1 MEFAVEKF
9 ISNFV
14 QNQFPL
20 FYQEEGPDF
29 ILFMKAYYEWLE
41 SEGQAI
47 YQGRRLFDYRD
58 IDSTVEDF
66 LEFFQKKYLY
76 GIPFKI
82 IANKRFLLKHIL
94 DVYRSKG
101 TIQCYRLLF
110 KLIYNEDIEVYLPG
124 RDLLRVSDGT
134 WVEPKYLEVTA
145 NQDLSGYI
153 GKTIIGTTSKVTA
166 VVENFVQE
174 NYNNDVINILYI
186 SNVTPK
192 KKSFSVNEKIVLL
205 EDAEDTIAINLAP
218 TLLGSLD
225 KIKVVNGG
233 QDYNIGDV
241 IKIVQRDIS
250 NNDVIS
256 YGIDGILKVTK
267 LSRGFGS
274 LNFDIKDGG
283 FGYTADALTFVYK
296 NSANGQG
303 ASFEIGTLISTQILG
318 YNTDLV
324 CDVANLSIDAV
335 AYNLPANPTG
345 NLSSTIGSL
354 FTKTSN
360 TFGTLFSLSD
370 IKTGNGYDSA
380 ANVFVRSVQLSKPL
394 EGSVSYDTTSNTVT
408 GTSTIFEAIFANDD
422 VIALQSNFF
431 LSSTLEYAVIKEV
444 VSNTQIT
451 LYGPPTLNSTGSAV
465 YMAAPTILPS
475 QYASYENGGFT
486 SNGSIVGENEIVKA
500 APNTG
505 NNVIE
510 EAVALNSGK
519 GYVEGEE
526 IKAYLYS
533 PISNNITIIA
543 GGLNYSNTDQLI
555 FVGGDPAVG
564 ANAEISSVDANGT
577 ITAVNVLN
585 GGSGYRSLPEI
596 RIKSA
601 NGSGAL
607 LTTTLRE
614 FNTTSEIIA
623 RVEKSGTGRAQ
634 GYWSTTRGFLDS
646 DKYIQDSYY
655 YQDYSYEIRVA
666 QTLNKY
672 KEIIK
677 DTFHLAGSEIF
688 GKYLKFLYASSPA
701 SVTFE
706 TSSSSSNATIYL
718 YASEITTTADSTIT
732 VDKYYYTV

>member
-380 ANVFVRSVQLSKPL
+380 ANVFVRSV
-394 EGSVSYDTTSNTVT
+394 
-408 GTSTIFEAIFANDD
+408 
-422 VIALQSNFF
+422 
-431 LSSTLEYAVIKEV
+431 
-444 VSNTQIT
+444 
-451 LYGPPTLNSTGSAV
+451 
-465 YMAAPTILPS
+465 
-475 QYASYENGGFT
+475 
-486 SNGSIVGENEIVKA
+486 
-500 APNTG
+500 
-505 NNVIE
+505 
-510 EAVALNSGK
+510 
-519 GYVEGEE
+519 
-526 IKAYLYS
+526 
-533 PISNNITIIA
+533 
-543 GGLNYSNTDQLI
+543 
-555 FVGGDPAVG
+555 
-564 ANAEISSVDANGT
+564 
-577 ITAVNVLN
+577 
-585 GGSGYRSLPEI
+585 
-596 RIKSA
+596 
-601 NGSGAL
+601 
-607 LTTTLRE
+607 
-614 FNTTSEIIA
+614 
-623 RVEKSGTGRAQ
+623 
-634 GYWSTTRGFLDS
+634 
-646 DKYIQDSYY
+646 
-655 YQDYSYEIRVA
+655 
-666 QTLNKY
+666 
-672 KEIIK
+672 
-677 DTFHLAGSEIF
+677 
-688 GKYLKFLYASSPA
+688 
-701 SVTFE
+701 
-706 TSSSSSNATIYL
+706 
-718 YASEITTTADSTIT
+718 
-732 VDKYYYTV
+732 